1 MKVLLLLIAVAE
13 EGWWGTWGMVI
24 RTLTLQA
31 MGETALHK
39 QGKSWP
45 ILTSIVPL
53 RDTLVT
59 KTAHRKRCPKV
70 ITSSVV
76 VGNPMAT
83 ESPLHSQ
90 AGRAVTQEAEAGDY
104 WSPRI

>member
-1 MKVLLLLIAVAE
+1 
-13 EGWWGTWGMVI
+13 MVI

-31 MGETALHK
+31 MGETVLHK

-59 KTAHRKRCPKV
+59 KTAHMVKRCPKV